1 MSSENDAPS
10 AHDRPSQENPKQKHS
25 TWKRWAILIAGW
37 FFIFLGIL
45 GLFLPFLQ
53 GILFLVI
60 GLLLLAQV
68 QEWPRRVIDK
78 LKARYP
84 KLGDMVEKCDQ
95 KVKGWLGLG

>member
-1 MSSENDAPS
+1 MSSEKAASSEKDA
-10 AHDRPSQENPKQKHS
+10 RPA
-25 TWKRWAILIAGW
+25 WKRWAILIAGW

-68 QEWPRRVIDK
+68 QHWPRRLLDR
-78 LKARYP
+78 LKRRYP
-84 KLGDMVEKCDQ
+84 KLGGMVEKSEER
-95 KVKGWLGLG
+95 VKGWFGLG